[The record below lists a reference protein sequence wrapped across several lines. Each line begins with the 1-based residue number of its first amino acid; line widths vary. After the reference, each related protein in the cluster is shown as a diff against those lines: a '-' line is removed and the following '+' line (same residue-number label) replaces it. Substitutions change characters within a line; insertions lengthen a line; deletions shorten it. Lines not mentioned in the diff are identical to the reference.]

1 MTSHDTER
9 LIFEVLDGSTD
20 PDQCKRLADL
30 IAADDAVLAL
40 YCRCCEVD
48 SALHRIAKGRSGL
61 TSAATLDTP
70 AMIDRKRTRTAVIA
84 AIAAVFLM
92 GVMLWLFGVP
102 ADDPVA
108 RLATSPDARY
118 STLHGGQHAPP
129 GDNLMTGSTTR
140 LSQGRAELTFRNGVR
155 TVIEAPAE
163 WTMVDDSRLDLRRGS
178 AWVEVPPLATGFQ
191 VFTPNLEITDLG
203 TEFGVLV
210 EEDRHDEVH
219 VFSGVVEARRRASAE
234 TPRRVRLT
242 AGSAA
247 AATPLPLLELIPA
260 RPERFASSLPPALP
274 YLRWDFSANH
284 PDGWP
289 ATGPHPGVTDAT
301 ARPNGPLERPG
312 DGPGAPAIRLAAG
325 QRLETGWLGISGSRA
340 RSIAGWIRVP
350 AEVADAEMP
359 ASIVYWGRESDS
371 LSMMKWRVGLNLD
384 LQREGGVKG
393 ALRTEFGNG
402 HLIGTTDLR
411 DGKWHHI
418 ASVYLGGN
426 TADNTRRILH
436 FVNGVPEPA
445 SSARHR
451 WIDTASHTPLQFG
464 GRLGRLDLADFIV
477 VEGVLSGEQIAAL
490 ARREPLPSAD
500 RQAETR

>member
-1 MTSHDTER
+1 MTDNDTER
-9 LIFEVLDGSTD
+9 LIFEVLDGSAD
-20 PDQCKRLADL
+20 ADQCKRLADL
-30 IAADDAVLAL
+30 IAADAAVLAL

-70 AMIDRKRTRTAVIA
+70 TMIDRKRTRTAVA
-84 AIAAVFLM
+84 AAMAAVFLM

-108 RLATSPDARY
+108 RIATSPDARY
-118 STLHGGQHAPP
+118 STLLGGQHAPP
-129 GDNLMTGSTTR
+129 GDKLISGSTTR

-155 TVIEAPAE
+155 SVIEAPAE
-163 WTMVDDSRLDLRRGS
+163 WTMVDENRLDLRRGA
-178 AWVEVPPLATGFQ
+178 AWVEVPPPATGFQ
-191 VFTPNLEITDLG
+191 VFTPNLEITDFG

-219 VFSGVVEARRRASAE
+219 VVSGVVEARRRGLADPPS
-234 TPRRVRLT
+234 RVRLT

-247 AATPLPLLELIPA
+247 AATPLPLLDLIPV
-260 RPERFASSLPPALP
+260 RPERFTTSLPPVLP
-274 YLRWDFSANH
+274 YLRWDFSADH
-284 PDGWP
+284 PDGSP
-289 ATGPHPGVTDAT
+289 ATGPHPAVADAT
-301 ARPNGPLERPG
+301 ARPDGPLERVS

-325 QRLETGWLGISGSRA
+325 QRLETDWLGISGSRA

-350 AEVADAEMP
+350 AEVANENIP

-371 LSMMKWRVGLNLD
+371 LSMMKWRVGLNLE
-384 LQREGGVKG
+384 LLGEGGVKG

-436 FVNGVPEPA
+436 FVDGVPEPT

-451 WIDTASHTPLQFG
+451 WIDTAPSTPLQFG
-464 GRLGRLDLADFIV
+464 GRLGQIDLADFIV
-477 VEGVLSGEQIAAL
+477 VEGVLTSEQIAAL
-490 ARREPLPSAD
+490 ARGEPLPSD
-500 RQAETR
+500 ETR